1 MNKTE
6 MIEIVAKETGVTK
19 ADVDRVIKS
28 LAANITS
35 TVAKGGTF
43 ALIGFG
49 TFSAHK
55 RAARAGRNPATGK
68 AITIPEATLPKFK
81 AGKQFKEAVNT
92 VPKKKPARKSA
103 RAKK

>member
-6 MIEIVAKETGVTK
+6 MIEIVAKETGLLK
-19 ADVDRVIKS
+19 PDVDKVIKS
-28 LAANITS
+28 LAANIIAS
-35 TVAKGGTF
+35 VAKGGTF

-55 RAARAGRNPATGK
+55 RTARTGRNPATGK
-68 AITIPEATLPKFK
+68 TITIPAAMLPKFK
-81 AGKQFKEAVNT
+81 AGKHFKEALN
-92 VPKKKPARKSA
+92 KKKPVRKSA